1 MLLWCFPR
9 SIAAEGGE
17 EETGFDT
24 CDAAEIAHFAD
35 VTLGAVLP
43 VSQRAMVHCGTCNS
57 LANWVWVRPR
67 DRRNSLIC

>member
-17 EETGFDT
+17 EETGFDA

-35 VTLGAVLP
+35 VAGVGRGFARFPAGDGAL
-43 VSQRAMVHCGTCNS
+43 RY
-57 LANWVWVRPR
+57 L
-67 DRRNSLIC
+67 